1 MRFRKSFGLLGW
13 IGLFCA
19 CNGFLSWLTERHPGP
34 LLIFNI
40 VLPILLVAYQA
51 FGRHFIYWDLDSNG
65 IREWRFG
72 SKKELLPGWDK
83 VLVVRNF
90 IPGVRWDGTV
100 SIYFD
105 DPGSKL
111 GFSYFVTTP
120 QRRKEFIAA
129 LREHAPQAKFQV

>member
-1 MRFRKSFGLLGW
+1 MLGSIW
-13 IGLFCA
+13 IWIA
-19 CNGFLSWLTERHPGP
+19 CSEVFSWLSGLHPRP
-34 LLIFNI
+34 LDIASFILC
-40 VLPILLVAYQA
+40 ILLVAYQL
-51 FGRHFIYWDLDSNG
+51 FGRYFMYWDLDSNG
-65 IREWRFG
+65 IHEWWFG
-72 SKKELLPGWDK
+72 YKKELLSSWDK

-100 SIYFD
+100 SIYFE

-129 LREHAPQAKFQV
+129 VKEHAPQAKFQV